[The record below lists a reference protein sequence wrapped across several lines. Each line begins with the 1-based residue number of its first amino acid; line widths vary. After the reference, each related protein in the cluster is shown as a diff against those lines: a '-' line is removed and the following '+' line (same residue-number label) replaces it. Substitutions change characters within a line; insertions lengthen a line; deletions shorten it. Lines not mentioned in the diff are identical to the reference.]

1 MLKEILL
8 QPILTFLKIRELEV
22 ENFLNI
28 IKSSKKEPNITFQDK
43 IFQAAPIKSE
53 AKQKSLL

>member
-8 QPILTFLKIRELEV
+8 QPILTFLKIRELGV

-43 IFQAAPIKSE
+43 ILQAAPIKSE

>member
-1 MLKEILL
+1 MLKEISL
-8 QPILTFLKIRELEV
+8 QTIIFFFKIRELEV

-28 IKSSKKEPNITFQDK
+28 IKSSKKEANITFQDK
-43 IFQAAPIKSE
+43 ILQAVPLKSG